1 MVEMRNSAL
10 MAHEEDL
17 ETRGLLDWLR
27 AHTSFLKPLHRY
39 DGELRLEEDKLVFEG
54 EDTRGGG
61 EYRLELEREDLTDV
75 RHGFDE
81 GFRRLEERSLGLRFE
96 PLRVR
101 YKEDEGERA
110 AYFVTD
116 FSRLTRSS
124 KNDEWREAL
133 EEWAEE

>member
-17 ETRGLLDWLR
+17 QTRGLVDWLR

-39 DGELRLEEDKLVFEG
+39 DGELRLEED
-54 EDTRGGG
+54 TRGGG
-61 EYRLELEREDLTDV
+61 KYRLELDREDVTDLY
-75 RHGFDE
+75 HGFDE
-81 GFRRLEERSLGLRFE
+81 EFRRREDRSIGTRFE

-101 YKEDEGERA
+101 YEGDERERTM
-110 AYFVTD
+110 YLVTD

-124 KNDEWREAL
+124 KNREWYEAL
-133 EEWAEE
+133 REWTGSEEEG